1 MKVVATLACRV
12 QSKRLYA
19 KPLQFIDIENDI
31 TILEYLVGFLKTCNR
46 VDEIVLAISEGV
58 ENKPFEILAR
68 KMGLQYVIGSEQDVQ
83 KRLIMA
89 TEKGDGNIV
98 YRVTTECPFIYMDT
112 FEEILEKHIK
122 NKAALTVI
130 EGLPEGT
137 YYEIINLADLKT
149 AHDQG
154 EERHRS
160 EFCTLYMC
168 ENPDKFYLQRLRTG
182 SSKLQRP
189 DIRLTVDYPEDLI
202 VVREVY
208 KALKVR
214 NDYIK
219 IEDIINYLD
228 ANPKLKEVN
237 SWIDAGIGRIW
248 D

>member
-19 KPLQFIDIENDI
+19 KPLQFIDIENEI
-31 TILEYLVGFLKTCNR
+31 TILEYLGGFLKTCNR
-46 VDEIVLAISEGV
+46 VDEIVLAISDGV

-89 TEKGDGNIV
+89 AEKGDGNIV

-168 ENPDKFYLQRLRTG
+168 ENPDKFYLQRLRTW

>member
-19 KPLQFIDIENDI
+19 KPLQLIDIDNDI
-31 TILEYLVGFLKTCNR
+31 TILEYLVGFLKTCAGI
-46 VDEIVLAISEGV
+46 DEIVLAISKEKGN
-58 ENKPFEILAR
+58 EPFISLADKMHVKYIL
-68 KMGLQYVIGSEQDVQ
+68 GSDSDVQ
-83 KRLIMA
+83 ERLIHA
-89 TEKGDGNIV
+89 AQEAKGDIV

-112 FEEILEKHIK
+112 FTDILKKHIS
-122 NKAALTVI
+122 NKASLTVI

-137 YYEIINLADLKT
+137 YYELIDLKDLIS

-160 EFCTLYMC
+160 ELCTLYMS
-168 ENPDKFYLQRLRTG
+168 ENPDKFYLQRMRTI
-182 SSKLQRP
+182 SPKLQRP

-208 KALKVR
+208 KVLKHEGK
-214 NDYIK
+214 YIK
-219 IEDIINYLD
+219 VEDIIDFLD

-237 SWIDAGIGRIW
+237 SWIEAGKGRIW